1 MGGREYA
8 GGKTNLLRRGEVGWG
23 GMIIG
28 MMFGSLSEFLSQL
41 LYRGKFSMGTKF
53 HNFCGLPTSAKK

>member
-1 MGGREYA
+1 MGGRE
-8 GGKTNLLRRGEVGWG
+8 GGGGRGG